1 MCCCNRDSVPQ
12 ARRGR
17 VRMNSLD
24 KLEIPPQP
32 KTKPLLSAE
41 EMRSKTAAALP
52 DVSGISWR
60 GSGKQAR

>member
-1 MCCCNRDSVPQ
+1 
-12 ARRGR
+12 
-17 VRMNSLD
+17 MNSLD